1 MTPELLKS
9 EADNC
14 DAQSGL
20 SPAPLLGIAINDMKT
35 EIEKL
40 KAERLASDAC
50 HMDALRDL
58 EYANDLIVVAI
69 DSLKEISRQTTLKK
83 AQAMAQTT
91 AKYLK
96 EQNIT
101 AMPNIRS

>member
-1 MTPELLKS
+1 
-9 EADNC
+9 
-14 DAQSGL
+14 
-20 SPAPLLGIAINDMKT
+20 MKT

-40 KAERLASDAC
+40 KAELLASDAC

-69 DSLKEISRQTTLKK
+69 DSLKEISRQTTLEK
-83 AQAMAQTT
+83 AQKMAQTT

-101 AMPNIRS
+101 AMPNEKS